1 MTDVFRPI
9 PSSSLADKAA
19 TALRKYIQT
28 NFPEGGRIPGEH
40 DLAELLNVNR
50 GTLRQ
55 SLQILEHE
63 GLIIRRHGSGTYA
76 NQYVLGIRMRLEAI
90 VRFAE
95 LVESAGYEPTRRQL
109 GWEYGILDGAVAEQL
124 DVPPK
129 SSALFSR
136 LLILADGQPAVYVKS
151 AVPAA
156 YILDPDAALDQP
168 EPFFDF
174 LPQRCGVRVSYG
186 ITEIVPRICG
196 EELGALLDMD
206 PHAAILQLNDLYF
219 TEQNTPIMASW
230 ICAKDPIVRF
240 SAIRRQMST

>member
-1 MTDVFRPI
+1 MTDVVRPI

-40 DLAELLNVNR
+40 ELAELVGVNR

-76 NQYVLGIRMRLEAI
+76 NQHVLGIRMRLESI

-95 LVESAGYEPTRRQL
+95 LVERAGYEPTRQQL
-109 GWEYGILDGAVAEQL
+109 SWGYAILEDDVADLL
-124 DVPPK
+124 DVPSK
-129 SSALFSR
+129 SSALVSR

-151 AVPAA
+151 AVPAV
-156 YILDPDAALDQP
+156 YITDPSAALDQP
-168 EPFFDF
+168 EPLFDF
-174 LPQRCGVRVSYG
+174 LPERCGVQVAYG

-196 EELGALLDMD
+196 AELADLLDVD
-206 PHAAILQLNDLYF
+206 PQSAILQLNDLYF

-240 SAIRRQMST
+240 NAIRRQLNT